1 MEQIYIKQLKKK
13 FNVATSNKVIKLT
26 YRTQLAMAHAGDTDE
41 KTSTERIEASL
52 KMTEMGENYL
62 RDVLKLSDSQY
73 EKIDDLD
80 VDETVELVNY
90 VIMRVTGLTDE
101 EIEKYYKGADEKK

>member
-13 FNVATSNKVIKLT
+13 FDVATSNKVIKLT
-26 YRTQLAMAHAGDTDE
+26 YRTQLAMAKAGDTDD
-41 KTSTERIEASL
+41 KTSTEQIEASL
-52 KMTEMGENYL
+52 KMTEMGEKYL
-62 RDVLKLSDSQY
+62 KDVLKLSESQC

-80 VDETVELVNY
+80 IDETVELVNY

-101 EIEKYYKGADEKK
+101 DIEKYYEGADEKK

>member
-13 FNVATSNKVIKLT
+13 FDVATSNKVIKLT
-26 YRTQLAMAHAGDTDE
+26 YRTQLAMAKAGDTDD
-41 KTSTERIEASL
+41 KTSIEQIEASL
-52 KMTEMGENYL
+52 KMTEMGEKYL
-62 RDVLKLSDSQY
+62 KDVLKLSESQC

-80 VDETVELVNY
+80 IDETVELVNY

-101 EIEKYYKGADEKK
+101 DIEKYYEGADEKK